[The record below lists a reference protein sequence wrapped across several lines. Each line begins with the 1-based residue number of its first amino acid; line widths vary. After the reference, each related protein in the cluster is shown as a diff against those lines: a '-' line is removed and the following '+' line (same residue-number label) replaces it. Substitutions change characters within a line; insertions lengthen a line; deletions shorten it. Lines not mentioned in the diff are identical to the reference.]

1 MKIKSINIFIYMQA
15 NNTGNF
21 MFQQVASN
29 LPIPI
34 YREFRKAIVT
44 GYWSNGMLLTD
55 KQRRTCEQ
63 ALFFHEQNQ
72 TDICH

>member
-1 MKIKSINIFIYMQA
+1 
-15 NNTGNF
+15 

-29 LPIPI
+29 LPVSI